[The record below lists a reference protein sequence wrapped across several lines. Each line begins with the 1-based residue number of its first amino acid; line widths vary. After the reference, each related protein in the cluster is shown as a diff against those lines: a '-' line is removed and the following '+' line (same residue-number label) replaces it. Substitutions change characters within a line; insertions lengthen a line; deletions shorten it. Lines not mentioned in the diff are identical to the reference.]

1 MPRLPVDGK
10 KVIEHRI
17 TLGTKERE
25 LLDSAVNAFQLNQ
38 IATPSVALMSDV
50 SGMIVFASALAIF
63 FPDIVIPTGEATMDE
78 VTNAINTGIKEGQQR
93 AKDEREQTGSA
104 TLDDSEGI
112 RDTIGRLL
120 FNLQNP
126 NWSFGDDDA
135 PGFREA
141 WKNAFG

>member
-25 LLDSAVNAFQLNQ
+25 LLDSAVNAFQFNQ

-93 AKDEREQTGSA
+93 AKDEREQTGSS

-120 FNLQNP
+120 FNLQSP
-126 NWSFGDDDA
+126 NWGRDA

-141 WKNAFG
+141 WEDAFG

>member
-25 LLDSAVNAFQLNQ
+25 LLDQGINAYQFNQ
-38 IATPSVALMSDV
+38 IATPTVALMSDI
-50 SGMIVFASALAIF
+50 SGMIVLGSVLAIF
-63 FPDIVIPTGEATMDE
+63 YPDIVIPTGEATMDE
-78 VTNAINTGIKEGQQR
+78 VTSAINNGIKEGQQR
-93 AKDEREQTGSA
+93 AREEREQTGQA

-126 NWSFGDDDA
+126 NYGRDA

-141 WKNAFG
+141 WNDAFG

>member
-25 LLDSAVNAFQLNQ
+25 LLDSAVNAFQFNQ

-63 FPDIVIPTGEATMDE
+63 FPDIVIPTGEASMDE

-93 AKDEREQTGSA
+93 AKEERERTGQS
-104 TLDDSEGI
+104 TLDDSEGV
-112 RDTIGRLL
+112 RDTIGRIL

-126 NWSFGDDDA
+126 NRSFGDDDA

-141 WKNAFG
+141 WKDAFG